1 MPLNVTVGSKFPDI
15 ALPDGQKNLVKPS
28 DLTGGKDPIAVVFY
42 RGWW

>member
-1 MPLNVTVGSKFPDI
+1 MHPTLQPGMKFPDI
-15 ALPDGQKNLVKPS
+15 ALPDTGKQLVRLS